1 MSGTQTTATVGTG
14 NGTRRGRPP
23 QMKAASKRKRRT
35 RAQIAAAQTAQPA
48 AATEAATA
56 KLPRDAVLTFAE
68 QTRTRM
74 LALSPAEQIA
84 AKAWLNAAYGGVIL
98 KAA

>member
-1 MSGTQTTATVGTG
+1 MALQTEVGTG
-14 NGTRRGRPP
+14 NGTRAGRQPP
-23 QMKAASKRKRRT
+23 RMAGSKRKRRT
-35 RAQIAAAQTAQPA
+35 KAQLAAAAAQPA
-48 AATEAATA
+48 ATEGQKA
-56 KLPRDAVLTFAE
+56 LPRDAVLTFAE

>member
-1 MSGTQTTATVGTG
+1 MALQTEVGTG
-14 NGTRRGRPP
+14 NGTRAGRQPP
-23 QMKAASKRKRRT
+23 RMAGAKRKRRT
-35 RAQIAAAQTAQPA
+35 KAQLAAAATQPA

-56 KLPRDAVLTFAE
+56 KLPRDAGLTFAE